1 MATIEGYEL
10 AGGAKRYRVRYRTPE
25 NRSTDK
31 SGFATKRD
39 AQAFANTVE
48 VSKLRGEYVAP
59 AAGRVTVGV
68 LGVARLGRQSHLKPS
83 SVRAGEIAW
92 RVHVAPRWADVPVT
106 EVRRSDIAQW
116 VADLSA
122 RRGAASV
129 QRAFGC
135 LAAILDDAVADRRIT
150 SNPARGVK
158 LPRKVRRQH
167 TYLDHAQV
175 WALADAA
182 GDHATLVLLL
192 SYAGLRFGEAAGL
205 QVSDCDL
212 LRRRV
217 AVNRNATEVGSEVIV
232 GTPKSHRRR
241 TVPVPLFLVAALA
254 RQCEGKARDDLLF
267 PGPNGYLR
275 PSHSTTGWFEAAR
288 VRAGLPRLTPHD
300 LRHTAA
306 SLAVSAGANVKA
318 VQKMLGHASAAE
330 TLDTYSDLFDSDLEA
345 VSAALD
351 EAVAAAKCGFSV
363 GERAM
368 GGSR

>member
-1 MATIEGYEL
+1 MATVEPYKLTSG
-10 AGGAKRYRVRYRTPE
+10 KRRYRVRYRTPD

-31 SGFATKRD
+31 SGFTTKKA
-39 AQAFANTVE
+39 AQDYAATVE

-59 AAGRVTVGV
+59 AAGRVTIGV

-92 RVHVAPRWADVPVT
+92 RVHVAPHWAEVSVT
-106 EVRRSDIAQW
+106 EVRRSDVAQW

-135 LAAILDDAVADRRIT
+135 LASILDDAVADRRIT

-167 TYLDHAQV
+167 TYLSHAQV
-175 WALADAA
+175 WSLAEAA
-182 GDHATLVLLL
+182 GDNAALVLLL

-205 QVSDCDL
+205 QVADCDL

-241 TVPVPLFLVAALA
+241 TVPVPRFLVAALA
-254 RQCEGKARDDLLF
+254 GQCEGKSRDDLLF

-300 LRHTAA
+300 LRHSAA

-318 VQKMLGHASAAE
+318 VQRMLGHASAAE
-330 TLDTYSDLFDSDLEA
+330 TLDTYADLFDDDLEA

-351 EAVAAAKCGFSV
+351 DAVAAANCGCSV
-363 GERAM
+363 GFPGVGGRA
-368 GGSR
+368 